1 MKRFKKMFVNVVAV
15 LLLAVMCLGL
25 AACEDIRKIKVT
37 VSVYDSETSAMV
49 EKVLYVDMY
58 RHLAPDTVDAVTA
71 YVNEGYYKDAMF
83 YVNGTHSSQIMM
95 GEYKYV
101 NGEVVRNS
109 VKPAI
114 QGEFEKGGTVGSNLV
129 SEEGSIGL
137 WRSWVKNNNSYSV
150 SDDARDSGSSVWYMP
165 TSSISSYNGWF
176 CVFAKVDLDNEDN
189 SETWNLIK
197 AMFSGDDTSY
207 VEYTVYYTGE
217 YDANKSFDENHGLT
231 FNCVESEDFSLNDG
245 EYFDAENN
253 QYTCYNK
260 YTLKVPVYKANNV
273 IKGVGAK
280 IVSMEIV

>member
-71 YVNEGYYKDAMF
+71 CVNEGYYNDAMF

-231 FNCVESEDFSLNDG
+231 FHCVESEDFSLGDG